1 MVTGYGSYM
10 LFLTFI
16 TYRLPWHVVEN
27 ISAPVARVRLIIM
40 CHKMVI
46 FLSTYRLLSR
56 LVFKH
61 EPSFLW
67 KPNFK
72 SKSDAL
78 NKGVEHKTFSA
89 VV

>member
-1 MVTGYGSYM
+1 MVTGYGSYL

-16 TYRLPWHVVEN
+16 FYRLIWHLVEN
-27 ISAPVARVRLIIM
+27 IQAPVPRVRLIIM

-46 FLSTYRLLSR
+46 FLSMYRLLTH

-61 EPSFLW
+61 DPSLLW
-67 KPNFK
+67 KTNFK
-72 SKSDAL
+72 SKPDAL
-78 NKGVEHKTFSA
+78 SKGVEHKTFSA

>member
-16 TYRLPWHVVEN
+16 TYRLPWHLVEN
-27 ISAPVARVRLIIM
+27 IWAPVPRVRLIIV

-56 LVFKH
+56 LVLKQD
-61 EPSFLW
+61 PSFLW
-67 KPNFK
+67 KTEFK
-72 SKSDAL
+72 SKPDAL
-78 NKGVEHKTFSA
+78 SKGVEHKTFSA

>member
-27 ISAPVARVRLIIM
+27 IKAPVLRVRLIM

-61 EPSFLW
+61 DPYFLW
-67 KPNFK
+67 KTNFK
-72 SKSDAL
+72 SKQDAL
-78 NKGVEHKTFSA
+78 SKGWNIKHFLLW
-89 VV
+89 